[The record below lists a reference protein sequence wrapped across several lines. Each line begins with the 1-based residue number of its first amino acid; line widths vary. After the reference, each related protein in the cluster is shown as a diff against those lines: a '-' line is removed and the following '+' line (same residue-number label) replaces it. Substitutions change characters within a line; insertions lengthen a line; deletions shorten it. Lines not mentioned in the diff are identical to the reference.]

1 MITAVYANRS
11 RIYGPGSIR
20 TEPRRCLI
28 NSTSNASAAE
38 WASVITGFNTDI
50 RHNDKVYHIQT
61 EDKGLQ
67 NPYIESLVYV
77 GGEILASKKTSYA
90 EQAKSGI
97 DEKWI
102 GSLMEQ
108 QHRTMIAAIK
118 RGRFDQP
125 GDVTSK
131 GRTREAAA
139 TIEQSKA
146 ALAAPSVDEKTL
158 DQVIIDYLAS
168 EADSEH
174 LELSLL
180 SDVDFYAGSPIEL
193 RVAARKS
200 LSQNAI
206 PAAIIEVKVIST
218 VEAPQVIFKGK
229 TSGDGTAVIRC
240 TIPAFTE
247 GTAAI
252 IISAQSPMGND
263 EIKQLVKRKK

>member
-1 MITAVYANRS
+1 M
-11 RIYGPGSIR
+11 
-20 TEPRRCLI
+20 
-28 NSTSNASAAE
+28 
-38 WASVITGFNTDI
+38 ITGFNTDI
-50 RHNDKVYHIQT
+50 KHNEKVYHIQT

-90 EQAKSGI
+90 EQAKTGV

-118 RGRFDQP
+118 RGRFDSPADATKVSLRP
-125 GDVTSK
+125 GAGK
-131 GRTREAAA
+131 
-139 TIEQSKA
+139 TIEIANLPQD
-146 ALAAPSVDEKTL
+146 VIDDDKTL

-168 EADSEH
+168 EAEVEH

-180 SDVDFYAGSPIEL
+180 NTADFYAGTPVEV
-193 RVAARKS
+193 RVATKKS
-200 LSQNAI
+200 LSQHPI
-206 PAAIIEVKVIST
+206 AAAAIEVKVIST
-218 VEAPQVIFKGK
+218 VDQPRVIFKGK
-229 TSGDGTAVIRC
+229 TAADGTAVIRC
-240 TIPAFTE
+240 TIPSFKE

-252 IISAQSPMGND
+252 IISAQSPIGND